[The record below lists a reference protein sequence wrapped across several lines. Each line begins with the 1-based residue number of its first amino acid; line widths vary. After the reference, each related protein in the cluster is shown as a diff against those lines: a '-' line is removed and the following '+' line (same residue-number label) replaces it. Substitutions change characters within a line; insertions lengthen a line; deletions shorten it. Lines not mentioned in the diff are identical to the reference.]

1 MESTESAE
9 IKHYWSHKRYAISPL
24 RTWVEMVRNTIRSRD
39 LIWHLFVRDFIMSH
53 KRSFIGLSWVIFAPL
68 VGIVSW
74 VFLRQAGLLQPGDLD
89 IPYPVYVL
97 IGTSIWGLYM
107 DFYHGASN
115 TLTAGSSF
123 VNQIHY
129 HHEALLVEK
138 ALLQLANFT
147 IVFALNIVVMLIF
160 GVVPQWTVVFFP
172 LLLIPL
178 FLLGSAVGLFSSL
191 LSVVGVDFKNILDIL
206 MGLTLWITPVI
217 YSHKFDSEIIQTLI
231 PWNPLTY
238 LISSAR
244 DIIIYGR
251 LYEPTGF
258 FISCGLALALFLFS
272 ARYFY
277 ISENRIVEKII

>member
-9 IKHYWSHKRYAISPL
+9 IKHYWSHKRYAISPP
-24 RTWVEMVRNTIRSRD
+24 RTWVEMVKNTIRSRD

-53 KRSFIGLSWVIFAPL
+53 KRSFIGISWVIFAPL

-123 VNQIHY
+123 VSQINY

-138 ALLQLANFT
+138 ALLQLANFA

-160 GVVPQWTVVFFP
+160 GVVPPWTIIFFP

-251 LYEPTGF
+251 LYEPTGY

-272 ARYFY
+272 ARFFY